1 VLLGEISRVGFQG
14 WLRHTVQFLVVG
26 VEIGDRTLLFGCV
39 GVGVLNTHL
48 LLLTFWGFP
57 ESFCSSLLDVSA
69 RGRPVR
75 LLITRSSATWCG
87 TTRSWF
93 WWHPTGVDLIDS
105 VRLVLRP
112 ISLPVARML
121 FEGGTPRGLR
131 FAPGYPSR
139 FTREVMESVLE
150 ARGPGRFGPYF
161 MVRKVDE
168 MIIGEIGCSAGDRSA
183 TGKVGYSV
191 VEPCWGQGYAT
202 EALRALL
209 DYVLAQPDMRRV
221 VAETMV
227 DHVASRRVME
237 KAGMTY
243 CGERLDD
250 EYGELINLVVY
261 EAYAQRTVP
270 TR

>member
-1 VLLGEISRVGFQG
+1 M
-14 WLRHTVQFLVVG
+14 
-26 VEIGDRTLLFGCV
+26 
-39 GVGVLNTHL
+39 N
-48 LLLTFWGFP
+48 P
-57 ESFCSSLLDVSA
+57 
-69 RGRPVR
+69 
-75 LLITRSSATWCG
+75 
-87 TTRSWF
+87 
-93 WWHPTGVDLIDS
+93 IDA

-112 ISLPVARML
+112 INLPAARIL
-121 FEGGTPRGLR
+121 LEGGMPRGLR

-161 MVRKVDE
+161 MIRKADE
-168 MIIGEIGCSAGDRSA
+168 MIIGEIGCSVGDGCA
-183 TGKVGYSV
+183 TGTVGYSV

-209 DYVLAQPDMRRV
+209 DHVLAQPDMRRV

-237 KAGMTY
+237 KVGMKY

-250 EYGELINLVVY
+250 EYGELFNLVVY
-261 EAYAQRTVP
+261 EALAQRTVP

>member
-1 VLLGEISRVGFQG
+1 MNQI
-14 WLRHTVQFLVVG
+14 
-26 VEIGDRTLLFGCV
+26 
-39 GVGVLNTHL
+39 N
-48 LLLTFWGFP
+48 
-57 ESFCSSLLDVSA
+57 A
-69 RGRPVR
+69 
-75 LLITRSSATWCG
+75 
-87 TTRSWF
+87 
-93 WWHPTGVDLIDS
+93 

-112 ISLPVARML
+112 ISPPVARML
-121 FEGGTPRGLR
+121 LEGEVPRGLR

-150 ARGPGRFGPYF
+150 ARGSGRFGPYF
-161 MVRKVDE
+161 MIRKADG
-168 MIIGEIGCSAGDRSA
+168 MIVGEIGCSVEDGRT

-209 DYVLAQPDMRRV
+209 GYVLAEPDMRRV
-221 VAETMV
+221 IAETMV
-227 DHVASRRVME
+227 DHMASRRVME

-250 EYGELINLVVY
+250 EYGELANLVVY

>member
-1 VLLGEISRVGFQG
+1 MNQ
-14 WLRHTVQFLVVG
+14 
-26 VEIGDRTLLFGCV
+26 
-39 GVGVLNTHL
+39 
-48 LLLTFWGFP
+48 
-57 ESFCSSLLDVSA
+57 
-69 RGRPVR
+69 
-75 LLITRSSATWCG
+75 
-87 TTRSWF
+87 
-93 WWHPTGVDLIDS
+93 IDA

-112 ISLPVARML
+112 IYPPVARML
-121 FEGGTPRGLR
+121 LEGRMPRELR

-150 ARGPGRFGPYF
+150 AFGPGRFGPYF
-161 MVRKVDE
+161 MIRKADG
-168 MIIGEIGCSAGDRSA
+168 MIIGEIGCSVEAGST
-183 TGKVGYSV
+183 TGRVGYSV

-202 EALRALL
+202 EGLRALL
-209 DYVLAQPDMRRV
+209 DHVLAEPDMRRV
-221 VAETMV
+221 IAETMV

-250 EYGELINLVVY
+250 EYGELANLVVY